1 MKKSHIASYENS
13 DRDALAESDDPHAL
27 IEVLLNELVRHM
39 QSFLHHFE
47 GDQEAQVKRNTHFSK
62 SLSIIYALQKSLDF
76 DNGGEVAESM
86 FRIYEFAKQ
95 TLLKT
100 YRTSEKAGTEQA
112 IQSLKEILEAWK
124 QIKPGAAAE

>member
-47 GDQEAQVKRNTHFSK
+47 GDQEAQVKKKHP
-62 SLSIIYALQKSLDF
+62 LQQIAINYLCF
-76 DNGGEVAESM
+76 AEKLG
-86 FRIYEFAKQ
+86 F
-95 TLLKT
+95 
-100 YRTSEKAGTEQA
+100 
-112 IQSLKEILEAWK
+112 
-124 QIKPGAAAE
+124 

>member
-62 SLSIIYALQKSLDF
+62 SLSIIYALQKKLDF

-86 FRIYEFAKQ
+86 CSGF
-95 TLLKT
+95 
-100 YRTSEKAGTEQA
+100 TSLQNKHCLRHIGQVKSRHGTGN
-112 IQSLKEILEAWK
+112 SILERDS
-124 QIKPGAAAE
+124 GGLETN